1 MLALGHL
8 QVLLRG
14 DQKGGRRK
22 VLVEVDTTVVGA
34 EVEVEVEGGA
44 EVGAMTGEEE
54 EDMEVGMAG

>member
-1 MLALGHL
+1 MIMLALGHL

-34 EVEVEVEGGA
+34 EAEVEGGA